1 MCLTKNMKRFIFFLF
16 IFLISLFGC
25 FNYNAYITSK
35 YAATQPTAI
44 PSTGTS
50 STGTQP
56 TALPSTGTSSTG
68 TQPTAIP
75 FTGGAQRAFTF
86 VNHTG
91 QTIWVGTQGS
101 VLLEHGGW
109 RLDVG
114 QTHTILVPKDW
125 ASGRFWGRTECTF
138 DSSGTGSCAT
148 GDCGGHL
155 QCNGAGGVP
164 PASLAEFTLNG
175 AGGND
180 FYDISYVDGFNVP
193 VIITTNGTP
202 SSSDPHQCG
211 NAGCPT
217 DLNAICPSELQKK
230 DAGGKVVAC
239 KSACLAFGTDQYCC
253 TGAFNSPQA
262 CDSAKWPVN
271 YAQIFKKACPSAYSY
286 AYDDATSTFT
296 CHDCNYQ
303 ITFGPLGS
311 P

>member
-1 MCLTKNMKRFIFFLF
+1 MKRFIFFLF
-16 IFLISLFGC
+16 VFLLSICGC

-35 YAATQPTAI
+35 YAATQPAGT
-44 PSTGTS
+44 PFTGK
-50 STGTQP
+50 
-56 TALPSTGTSSTG
+56 
-68 TQPTAIP
+68 QPTAIP

-91 QTIWVGTQGS
+91 QTIWVGAQGS
-101 VLLEHGGW
+101 ALPENGGW
-109 RLDVG
+109 KLDVG
-114 QTHTILVPKDW
+114 QTHTILVPKNW
-125 ASGRFWGRTECTF
+125 TSGRFWGRTECTF
-138 DSSGTGSCAT
+138 GSSGAGSCAT

-164 PASLAEFTLNG
+164 PVSLAEFTLG
-175 AGGND
+175 GTGGND

-217 DLNAICPSELQKK
+217 DINTICPSELQKK

-239 KSACLAFGTDQYCC
+239 V
-253 TGAFNSPQA
+253 NSP
-262 CDSAKWPVN
+262 K
-271 YAQIFKKACPSAYSY
+271 YTQIFKKACPSAYSY
-286 AYDDATSTFT
+286 PYDDATSTFT
-296 CHDCNYQ
+296 CHNCNYQ